1 MIYFVKQHRGTPI
14 RIGIAT
20 DIDVRIQKLQAGS
33 SKKLLCLKIINTEND
48 HLAKQRIYLFFNN
61 SRLKKTGWFISTRN
75 IQIFIRNLKNEG
87 FYHISDIIYELSVA
101 KESVNKFK
109 TKINVDKIKQK
120 MIFLKYNQSKLA
132 KKIGLTRQS
141 ISFLFIR
148 QQTSLFTA
156 QKIATALECTS
167 QEIIYG

>member
-1 MIYFVKQHRGTPI
+1 MIYFIKQQRGTPV

-20 DIDVRIQKLQAGS
+20 NIDARIQKLQAGS

-48 HLAKQRIYLFFNN
+48 HTAKQKIYLFFNN
-61 SRLKKTGWFISTRN
+61 SRVKKTGWFTSTRD
-75 IQIFIRNLKNEG
+75 IKIFIRNLKNKG

-109 TKINVDKIKQK
+109 TKIDVDKIKQE
-120 MIFLKYNQSKLA
+120 MILLKYNQSRLA
-132 KKIGLTRQS
+132 EKIGLTRQS
-141 ISFLFIR
+141 ISFLFIK

-156 QKIATALECTS
+156 QKIATALKCTS
-167 QEIIYG
+167 QEIIHG